1 MHKADFAP
9 DTDRTVLTADAADPE
24 QGAPEHGTANDA
36 DEAEASEAGADVA
49 DEAPV
54 EADEAEEAATVAEEL
69 DAATADRFGD
79 TATGE
84 TDGAE
89 TGEPDD
95 AETDEPGDTAEDA
108 WDATGA
114 AGDDAEGRDDAGM
127 IASGDPNAGDG
138 TGGGTDGPQETVC
151 TATGAA
157 DRESDTDPQ
166 ETTDGCS
173 RVLVARTDGKG
184 RHVADASIRVT
195 DETGVVVA
203 DWGSGDDDHALM
215 LADGTYTAS
224 EVATPRGAAP
234 ARDVSFAVSGGHVLG
249 CEGNRVIL
257 TGRRSI
263 VPIVACCVV
272 GVAVIVAIAAFAW
285 NRGGKNDREPLDSNV
300 NYADNQ
306 GDITSV
312 KSEPKIE
319 VSEYTTFSSV
329 SDQQWKSGSR
339 EQECVISNPAGNPV
353 NIYPRL
359 YINLDRSTQFAVD
372 GNGKP
377 KVDKEGRP
385 QREPSFTDDECV
397 YNPVMKGA
405 DGAIED
411 HGEAIAPGH
420 EIREITLDRDIPK
433 GTYDAQIVY
442 TTTHVKTGEQ
452 CSTMTMGPF
461 KVTVLEHRRRR
472 HRYEDEEHRAYNG
485 ECDLIRH
492 LGGGPVLQGGARS
505 PSDDGRCL
513 DQCPKRRYRH
523 QRRYDDPRRRHGQC
537 RRHDQGQRRER
548 RLSQGPFVD
557 PC

>member
-1 MHKADFAP
+1 MPIDDARDAISGIRDVPEGAPEDTEFINSFFDDEPEGGTAEVREDAPAGSNQIVHDTDFADSAEGDPADNGSVLLHVQCAQKRLCAESIMHKADFAP

-195 DETGVVVA
+195 DETGAVVA

-353 NIYPRL
+353 NIYPHL

-372 GNGKP
+372 GNGIGTP
-377 KVDKEGRP
+377 
-385 QREPSFTDDECV
+385 T
-397 YNPVMKGA
+397 
-405 DGAIED
+405 
-411 HGEAIAPGH
+411 EASS
-420 EIREITLDRDIPK
+420 
-433 GTYDAQIVY
+433 V
-442 TTTHVKTGEQ
+442 
-452 CSTMTMGPF
+452 
-461 KVTVLEHRRRR
+461 RRR
-472 HRYEDEEHRAYNG
+472 G
-485 ECDLIRH
+485 T
-492 LGGGPVLQGGARS
+492 
-505 PSDDGRCL
+505 
-513 DQCPKRRYRH
+513 
-523 QRRYDDPRRRHGQC
+523 
-537 RRHDQGQRRER
+537 
-548 RLSQGPFVD
+548 
-557 PC
+557 PCI